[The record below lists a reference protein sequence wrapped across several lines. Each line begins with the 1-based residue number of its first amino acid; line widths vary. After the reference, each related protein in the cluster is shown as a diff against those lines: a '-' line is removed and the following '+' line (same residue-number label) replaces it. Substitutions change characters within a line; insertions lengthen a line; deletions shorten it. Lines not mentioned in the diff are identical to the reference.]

1 MSSQP
6 LGHVRSFNHSTNNG
20 VPGSVLGTR
29 ELLIPGGGGGELV
42 NNWVFFKNT
51 IVIGTML
58 EKWESAMRKYNWSI
72 I

>member
-42 NNWVFFKNT
+42 NNWVFFKKHNCDRYH
-51 IVIGTML
+51 VREVGKCY
-58 EKWESAMRKYNWSI
+58 EKI
-72 I
+72 